1 MFAILAVFSAVALF
15 LAIPRLAASDTSFTI
30 AVAILFAVEVAL
42 FEFAIRQHLKRQ
54 RAHDAAMVIQE
65 ELRKLSHTQTR
76 RPLPSQLPYCLLLR
90 LRCLSSLFVN
100 T

>member
-65 ELRKLSHTQTR
+65 ELRKLSHTQTSLADR
-76 RPLPSQLPYCLLLR
+76 R
-90 LRCLSSLFVN
+90 SSIRAAEHKRSS
-100 T
+100 